1 VLHAVP
7 LEDSSGA
14 VIHAHREVHREL
26 SAWLAQHGGDAG
38 VEAEPLCGKVEL
50 LLRNCP
56 GALL

>member
-1 VLHAVP
+1 
-7 LEDSSGA
+7 
-14 VIHAHREVHREL
+14 VHGEL

>member
-1 VLHAVP
+1 VLHAVA
-7 LEDSSGA
+7 LEYSGAA
-14 VIHAHREVHREL
+14 VIHAHWEVHGQL
-26 SAWLAQHGGDAG
+26 SARLAQNGSNAR